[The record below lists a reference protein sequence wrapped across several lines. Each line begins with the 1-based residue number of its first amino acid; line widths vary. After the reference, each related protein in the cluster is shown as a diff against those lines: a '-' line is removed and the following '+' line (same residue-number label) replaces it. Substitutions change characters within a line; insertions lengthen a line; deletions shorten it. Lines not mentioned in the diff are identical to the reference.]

1 MTEELGEGKATRF
14 RSLLERG
21 PQRFLAHVI
30 EHGLASGRRTYD
42 DFIRHFTPEL
52 IMAGLKDRPALRA
65 NILVITT
72 GIKSK
77 IAEKKSWETAAADL
91 QIALDEG
98 EADAETV
105 VTLFDPDDRVRYLD
119 PVKIWAYIVEGA
131 FWEQTRGIDY
141 EIAKA
146 NIAFMLE
153 RALEDD
159 LITHQDIVEGVGIDT
174 LAEKLP
180 RAELAKVMKAAL
192 ARGRENKAFTDADA
206 LRETPSGTLVEHV
219 PLTHIWTKVVEP
231 KIAKTH
237 GYVLRKPASLMPELA
252 AEEAA
257 EAREEEA
264 ARAFTSGDKLFPSL
278 EAKPAE
284 PAKGT
289 EAPPQPP
296 EISITVEKS
305 GDKMRRIPPP
315 IPTKTKLPPTGKPE
329 DLPS

>member
-1 MTEELGEGKATRF
+1 MTTDELGEGKATRF

-30 EHGLASGRRTYD
+30 EHGLNSGRRTYD

-77 IAEKKSWETAAADL
+77 IAEKKTWETAAADL

-119 PVKIWAYIVEGA
+119 PVKIWAYVIEGA

-192 ARGRENKAFTDADA
+192 SRGRENKAFTDADA
-206 LRETPSGTLVEHV
+206 LRETPSATLVEHI

-264 ARAFTSGDKLFPSL
+264 TRALATEEKIFPSL
-278 EAKPAE
+278 DAKPADA
-284 PAKGT
+284 PKHT
-289 EAPPQPP
+289 ETPPQPP
-296 EISITVEKS
+296 DISITVEKG

-315 IPTKTKLPPTGKPE
+315 IPKTKLPPTGKPE